1 MHCPSCDSDKIV
13 RNGIRENDKQNYRCQ
28 SCGRQFVENPS
39 GHYRISDETC
49 DLVDRL
55 LLERIP
61 LAGIARVAQ
70 VSESWLQKYVNA
82 KYKEVPRQVD
92 PSILPEK
99 KTAPPVVEC
108 DEMWSFVGEKGDKQ
122 WLWLAIDRKTRL
134 IVGAHIAGRDT
145 SGAQGLWDNLPERYR
160 EEAYCYTDFW
170 EAYCAV
176 IPGEKHQA
184 VGKETGL
191 TNHIERFNLT
201 MRQRVSRLVRKSL
214 SFSKSLDN
222 HIGAIWLFI
231 HHYNRSLGVV

>member
-82 KYKEVPRQVD
+82 KYKVTVQQGVLGSE
-92 PSILPEK
+92 LE
-99 KTAPPVVEC
+99 
-108 DEMWSFVGEKGDKQ
+108 GEF
-122 WLWLAIDRKTRL
+122 LA
-134 IVGAHIAGRDT
+134 
-145 SGAQGLWDNLPERYR
+145 E
-160 EEAYCYTDFW
+160 EEALERVENGLVLLFEGRAAGANDGKVLGSLKGAEGSDGLEFDLGHADF
-170 EAYCAV
+170 
-176 IPGEKHQA
+176 
-184 VGKETGL
+184 TL
-191 TNHIERFNLT
+191 
-201 MRQRVSRLVRKSL
+201 
-214 SFSKSLDN
+214 
-222 HIGAIWLFI
+222 
-231 HHYNRSLGVV
+231 

>member
-99 KTAPPVVEC
+99 KQFLP
-108 DEMWSFVGEKGDKQ
+108 
-122 WLWLAIDRKTRL
+122 WLSAMRCGHSLARKATNSGSGWPL
-134 IVGAHIAGRDT
+134 IAKPD
-145 SGAQGLWDNLPERYR
+145 S
-160 EEAYCYTDFW
+160 
-170 EAYCAV
+170 
-176 IPGEKHQA
+176 
-184 VGKETGL
+184 
-191 TNHIERFNLT
+191 
-201 MRQRVSRLVRKSL
+201 
-214 SFSKSLDN
+214 
-222 HIGAIWLFI
+222 
-231 HHYNRSLGVV
+231 

>member
-99 KTAPPVVEC
+99 KTAPPVV
-108 DEMWSFVGEKGDKQ
+108 D
-122 WLWLAIDRKTRL
+122 A
-134 IVGAHIAGRDT
+134 
-145 SGAQGLWDNLPERYR
+145 
-160 EEAYCYTDFW
+160 
-170 EAYCAV
+170 
-176 IPGEKHQA
+176 
-184 VGKETGL
+184 
-191 TNHIERFNLT
+191 
-201 MRQRVSRLVRKSL
+201 MRC
-214 SFSKSLDN
+214 
-222 HIGAIWLFI
+222 G
-231 HHYNRSLGVV
+231 RSLARKATNSGSGWPLIAKPDS